1 MNIVIVGH
9 VDHGKSTVIGRL
21 LADTGSLPEG
31 KLEQI
36 RELCRRNSKPF
47 EYAFLL
53 DALKDE
59 RSQGITIDTARC
71 FFHTAKRKYII
82 IDAPGHVEFL
92 KNMVSGAA
100 RAEAALLVIDA
111 AEGVRENSR
120 RHGYML
126 SMLGIRQIAV
136 LVNKMDLVN
145 WNENVFNAIKSEY
158 GEFLREI
165 NITPSAFIPVSAREG
180 DNIAARSV
188 NMQWYSGATVLDEL
202 DDFTESGSGDE
213 LFGNKLP
220 FRMPVQDVYKFTA
233 SGDNRRIIAGTV
245 ESGSVSVGDE
255 VVFYPSG
262 KRTTVMTVESY
273 NAPPHT
279 SACRG
284 EAAGFTVGEQIY
296 IRRGELAAK
305 IGEPQPVV
313 GTRFKCNLF
322 WLGKNPL
329 ITEKK
334 YFIKLGTAKVE
345 AAVEQIISVLDAS
358 TLERSVKSGVDRND
372 IGECVI
378 CCVRP
383 VAFDIASQ
391 AETTG
396 RFVVVDDYEIAGG
409 GIITEALND
418 ENSVTRDFVLR
429 RNFRWEQS
437 DITPLLR
444 AERYGQKPSLVIIT
458 GARSTAK
465 KAIARKLERKLFN
478 AGRAAYFMGMGNLLY
493 GVAAE
498 IKTPGVVPE
507 RGEHI
512 RRLGEVA
519 NLLLDTGLILIV
531 TAAELTAGD
540 LEVISLTASPGN
552 TLTVWLGSEIT
563 TDIECGLQIPA
574 EDVTDDY
581 IESAAETI
589 RMKLRS
595 DGIIF

>member
-36 RELCRRNSKPF
+36 RELCRRTSKPF

-71 FFHTAKRKYII
+71 FFHTEKRKYII

-126 SMLGIRQIAV
+126 AMLGIRQIAV
-136 LVNKMDLVN
+136 LVNKMDLAG
-145 WNENVFNAIKSEY
+145 WSEQTFESIKKEY

-180 DNIAARSV
+180 DNIAVSSK
-188 NMQWYSGATVLDEL
+188 NMPWYSGATVLQEL
-202 DDFTESGSGDE
+202 DNFTESGGAD
-213 LFGNKLP
+213 GLP

-233 SGDNRRIIAGTV
+233 SGDSRRIVAGTV
-245 ESGSVSVGDE
+245 ESGSISTGDE

-262 KRTTVMTVESY
+262 KHTTVVSIEVF
-273 NAPPHT
+273 NAPPR
-279 SACRG
+279 SGAVRG
-284 EAAGFTVGEQIY
+284 EATGFTVSEQIY
-296 IRRGELAAK
+296 VRRGELAAK
-305 IGEPQPVV
+305 AGERQPTV
-313 GTRFKCNLF
+313 GTKFRANLF

-329 ITEKK
+329 TCGKK
-334 YFIKLGTAKVE
+334 YYIKLGAAKIEAEVE
-345 AAVEQIISVLDAS
+345 RIVSVMDAS
-358 TLERSVKSGVDRND
+358 TLDRSAKTQVDRND

-378 CCVRP
+378 SCARP
-383 VAFDIASQ
+383 VAFDTASDS
-391 AETTG
+391 ETTG
-396 RFVVVDDYEIAGG
+396 RFVVVEDYEIAGG
-409 GIITEALND
+409 GIITQALQD
-418 ENSVTRDFVLR
+418 ENAKTRELVLR

-437 DITPLLR
+437 EISPSVR
-444 AERYGQKPSLVIIT
+444 AERHGQCPALVIIT
-458 GARSTAK
+458 GARQTAK
-465 KAIARKLERKLFN
+465 KAIARKLERRLFD
-478 AGRAAYFMGMGNLLY
+478 AGREAYFMGMGNLLY

-540 LEVISLTASPGN
+540 LDVITLTASPEN
-552 TLTVWLGSEIT
+552 VITVWLGKEVT
-563 TDIECGLQIPA
+563 TDIDCGLQIAA
-574 EDVTDDY
+574 EEVTDEY

-589 RMKLRS
+589 KEKLREER
-595 DGIIF
+595 IIF